1 MKKIQEE
8 MEMSRIVIA
17 LGGNALGS
25 DALEQREKIREACP
39 SLVGLI
45 AQGHEIIISH
55 GNGPQV
61 GMIHTAFDTASR
73 QSEKVP
79 RMDLMECTA
88 MSQGYIGYHLQQG
101 IGRELRIRKMPW
113 HVATVVTQ
121 TLVDAE
127 DEAFSHPEKPIGA
140 FYTKEEAEEL
150 KKRYPHFVFREDS
163 GRGYR
168 RMVPSPKPVDIV
180 EKASILNL
188 LDNEYIV
195 IACGGGGIP
204 VVRDQEGNLNGVPA
218 VVDKDY
224 ASAKLAEAVGAEYL
238 FILTAVDRVCLD
250 FGLPTERGISEMTAD
265 EAEKWC
271 REGQFAPGSMLPKVE
286 AAITFA
292 RAKAGNRAVIASLKE
307 APLAMRGESGTVI
320 CGSSD

>member
-1 MKKIQEE
+1 
-8 MEMSRIVIA
+8 MSRIVIA

-25 DALEQREKIREACP
+25 DAFEQREKIREACP

-113 HVATVVTQ
+113 H
-121 TLVDAE
+121 
-127 DEAFSHPEKPIGA
+127 EAFSHPEKPIGA
-140 FYTKEEAEEL
+140 FYTKEEADEL
-150 KKRYPHFVFREDS
+150 KKQYPHFVFREDS

-204 VVRDQEGNLNGVPA
+204 VVRDKEGDLNGVPA

-286 AAITFA
+286 AAIAFA
-292 RAKAGNRAVIASLKE
+292 RAKAGNRAVIASLEK

-320 CGSSD
+320 CGSSN

>member
-25 DALEQREKIREACP
+25 DASEQREKIREACP

-61 GMIHTAFDTASR
+61 GMIHTAFDTASQ

-140 FYTKEEAEEL
+140 FYTKEEEEEL
-150 KKRYPHFVFREDS
+150 KRV
-163 GRGYR
+163 GRQAR
-168 RMVPSPKPVDIV
+168 RRWSNWP
-180 EKASILNL
+180 
-188 LDNEYIV
+188 
-195 IACGGGGIP
+195 
-204 VVRDQEGNLNGVPA
+204 
-218 VVDKDY
+218 
-224 ASAKLAEAVGAEYL
+224 
-238 FILTAVDRVCLD
+238 
-250 FGLPTERGISEMTAD
+250 
-265 EAEKWC
+265 
-271 REGQFAPGSMLPKVE
+271 
-286 AAITFA
+286 
-292 RAKAGNRAVIASLKE
+292 
-307 APLAMRGESGTVI
+307 
-320 CGSSD
+320 

>member
-1 MKKIQEE
+1 
-8 MEMSRIVIA
+8 MSRIVIA
-17 LGGNALGS
+17 LGGNALGK
-25 DALEQREKIREACP
+25 DASEQKKKIREACP

-45 AQGHEIIISH
+45 EQGHEIIISH

-61 GMIHTAFDTASR
+61 GMIQTAFDTASN
-73 QSEKVP
+73 QSEKIP
-79 RMDLMECTA
+79 PMELTECTA

-101 IGRELRIRKMPW
+101 IARELRIQKMPW

-121 TLVDAE
+121 TLVDGDDA
-127 DEAFSHPEKPIGA
+127 AFRNPEKPIGA
-140 FYTKEEAEEL
+140 FYTEEEAEQL
-150 KKRYPHFVFREDS
+150 KEKYPDFVFRQDS

-204 VVRDQEGNLNGVPA
+204 VVRDEEGDLAGVPA

-238 FILTAVDRVCLD
+238 FILTAVERVCLD
-250 FGLPTERGISEMTAD
+250 FGLPSEREISEMTAD

-286 AAITFA
+286 AAVAFA
-292 RAKAGNRAVIASLKE
+292 RAKKGNRAVIASLE
-307 APLAMRGESGTVI
+307 TAPLAMRGESGTVI
-320 CGSSD
+320 TAEQ